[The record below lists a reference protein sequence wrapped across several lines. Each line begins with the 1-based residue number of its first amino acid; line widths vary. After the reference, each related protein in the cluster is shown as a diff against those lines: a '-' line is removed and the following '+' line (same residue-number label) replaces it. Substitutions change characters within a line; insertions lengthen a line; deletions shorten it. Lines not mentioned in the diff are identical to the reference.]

1 MYFKSNVYLNEFA
14 SNFKTYTSYPDITDV
29 WTNIHIKSVDRFIL
43 KAYIHHFCQNNLKIC
58 MDKDVFVI
66 KENTYHIYK
75 DIVKIDISSV
85 NNHNVFIEYMKELVS
100 KKPLFGNNKLFIL
113 ENIECTYHTNS
124 IFSLIASSIDKNH
137 AYFIVTG
144 QNEIKNDFLQS
155 RMITIRLPAITQL
168 ELKKFCELNHIDASV
183 KQQQKIQSN
192 TESIYEV
199 LLNMNVNSN
208 KPIANDVDV
217 EFKSIIKTVHTQKY
231 LVQYLQ
237 LVRDTIYKLQTY
249 NIKHTYICKRL
260 LHVICKL
267 YAKNESLI
275 HFSVNHVADLQHKLQ
290 SEISKPLC
298 HYENFFLLF
307 YERVVISK
315 SLKE

>member
-14 SNFKTYTSYPDITDV
+14 NNFKTYTSYPDITDV

-43 KAYIHHFCQNNLKIC
+43 KSYIHHFCQNTLKMC
-58 MDKDVFVI
+58 MDKNVFVI

-75 DIVKIDISSV
+75 DIVKIDISSI
-85 NNHNVFIEYMKELVS
+85 NNHNAFIEYLKELVS
-100 KKPLFGNNKLFIL
+100 KKPMFGDHKLFIL
-113 ENIECTYHTNS
+113 ENIECTYHTKS

-192 TESIYEV
+192 TESICQV

-217 EFKSIIKTVHTQKY
+217 EFKSILKTIHKQKS
-231 LVQYLQ
+231 LGHYLQ

-249 NIKHTYICKRL
+249 NVKHTHICKRL
-260 LHVICKL
+260 LHVICKM
-267 YAKNESLI
+267 YAKNESVI
-275 HFSVNHVADLQHKLQ
+275 HFSINLVADLQHKLQ
-290 SEISKPLC
+290 SEVSKPLC
-298 HYENFFLLF
+298 HYEYFFLLF
-307 YERVVISK
+307 YERVVIS
-315 SLKE
+315 

>member
-1 MYFKSNVYLNEFA
+1 MYLKSNVYLNEFA
-14 SNFKTYTSYPDITDV
+14 NNFKTYTSYPDITDV

-43 KAYIHHFCQNNLKIC
+43 KAYIQHFCQNTLKMC
-58 MDKDVFVI
+58 MDKHVFVI

-100 KKPLFGNNKLFIL
+100 KKPMFGDHKLFIL
-113 ENIECTYHTNS
+113 ENIECIYQTKP

-137 AYFIVTG
+137 AFFIVTG

-192 TESIYEV
+192 EDSICQV
-199 LLNMNVNSN
+199 LLNINNNLN
-208 KPIANDVDV
+208 KPIANDIDI
-217 EFKSIIKTVHTQKY
+217 EFKNILKTIHKQKSPVH
-231 LVQYLQ
+231 YLQ
-237 LVRDTIYKLQTY
+237 LVRDTLYKLQVY
-249 NIKHTYICKRL
+249 NVKHTHICKRL
-260 LHVICKL
+260 LHVIRKL
-267 YAKNESLI
+267 YAKNESVI
-275 HFSVNHVADLQHKLQ
+275 HFSINHVADLQHKLQ
-290 SEISKPLC
+290 SDVSKPLC
-298 HYENFFLLF
+298 HYEYFFLLF
-307 YERVVISK
+307 YERVVIS
-315 SLKE
+315 